1 MVRMIWI
8 GLGATALIGAGLLF
22 WPRGVAVGP
31 TATGGARQGTA
42 IAAVE
47 AETIA
52 LFRRSASAVVHIFA
66 QSKEQMLAT
75 EDDNQQTQ
83 RTGSGFLWDK
93 AGHIVTN
100 EHVVR
105 GTDTVRVRLADG
117 ELRQGRVVGRAAQ
130 VDLAVVKIEA
140 RDMLDAL
147 PVGASG
153 TLAVGQFVMAIGN
166 PFGLDQT
173 LTTGVVSA
181 LKRRL
186 PTDGGREIAD
196 MIQTD
201 AAINPGNSGGPLID
215 GAGHLIGVATAIY
228 SPSGASA
235 GIGFAV
241 PVDTVKRIVPI
252 LIQNGRV
259 PTPAIG
265 VGIAAESAAMR
276 LGIDGLVVASVVPG
290 SPAQRAGLRGID
302 RADRVLGDIIKSVEG
317 KPVRRLAE
325 LIEALEA
332 AGIGR
337 TVAVG
342 IIRDGRTLT
351 ARVRVGEADE

>member
-1 MVRMIWI
+1 MKRVMLGIAVVA
-8 GLGATALIGAGLLF
+8 GLAAVGAGLL
-22 WPRGVAVGP
+22 PGTRTGMAPVASP
-31 TATGGARQGTA
+31 S

-47 AETIA
+47 SETIA
-52 LFRRSASAVVHIFA
+52 LFRRSAPAVVHVFA
-66 QSKEQMLAT
+66 QSQTLAT
-75 EDDNQQTQ
+75 AEYDGGSQQ
-83 RTGSGFLWDK
+83 TGSGFLWDT
-93 AGHIVTN
+93 AGHVVTN

-105 GTDTVRVRLADG
+105 GADMVKVRLADG
-117 ELRQGRVVGRAAQ
+117 RLREGRVVGKAAQ
-130 VDLAVVKIEA
+130 VDLAVIKITGGELPA
-140 RDMLDAL
+140 PL

-153 TLAVGQFVMAIGN
+153 SLAVGQFVMAIGN

-215 GAGHLIGVATAIY
+215 SSGQLIGVATAIY

-241 PVDTVKRIVPI
+241 PVDTVKRVVPI
-252 LIQNGRV
+252 LIADGRI

-265 VGIAAESAAMR
+265 VVVAPEATAAR
-276 LGIDGLVVASVVPG
+276 LGIDGLVVASVLPN
-290 SPAQRAGLRGID
+290 SPAERAGIRGID
-302 RADRVLGDIIKSVEG
+302 RVDGLLGDVIVSIDG

-325 LIEALEA
+325 LTEALEA
-332 AGIGR
+332 AGVGKIVAIGMLR
-337 TVAVG
+337 RENT
-342 IIRDGRTLT
+342 ISL
-351 ARVRVGEADE
+351 RVRTADGGS

>member
-1 MVRMIWI
+1 MKRVMLGIAIFAGLTAVAI
-8 GLGATALIGAGLLF
+8 GLLPSTPISTA
-22 WPRGVAVGP
+22 PVASGS
-31 TATGGARQGTA
+31 

-52 LFRRSASAVVHIFA
+52 LFRRSAPAVVHVFA
-66 QSKEQMLAT
+66 QGQSLTYVEQAQS
-75 EDDNQQTQ
+75 QQ
-83 RTGSGFLWDK
+83 TGSGFLWDT

-105 GTDTVRVRLADG
+105 GADVVRVRLADG
-117 ELRQGRVVGRAAQ
+117 RLREGRVVGRAGQ
-130 VDLAVVKIEA
+130 VDLAVIKINGGDLPA
-140 RDMLDAL
+140 PL
-147 PVGASG
+147 PVGTSAS
-153 TLAVGQFVMAIGN
+153 LAVGQFVMAIGN

-186 PTDGGREIAD
+186 PTESGREIAD

-215 GAGHLIGVATAIY
+215 GAGQLIGVATAIY

-241 PVDTVKRIVPI
+241 PVDTVRRVVPMLIADGRI
-252 LIQNGRV
+252 

-265 VGIAAESAAMR
+265 VVVAPEATAAR
-276 LGIDGLVVASVVPG
+276 HGIDGLIVSSVLPN
-290 SPAQRAGLRGID
+290 SPAQRAGIRGID
-302 RADRVLGDIIKSVEG
+302 RVEGLLGDVIVSIDG

-325 LIEALEA
+325 LTEALEA
-332 AGIGR
+332 AGVGKIVAIGILRRENTISLRVR
-337 TVAVG
+337 TV
-342 IIRDGRTLT
+342 DG
-351 ARVRVGEADE
+351 GS

>member
-1 MVRMIWI
+1 MKRVMVGI
-8 GLGATALIGAGLLF
+8 AVVAGLA
-22 WPRGVAVGP
+22 AVGASLLP
-31 TATGGARQGTA
+31 GTRTSTAQVASPS

-52 LFRRSASAVVHIFA
+52 LFRRSAPAVVHVFA
-66 QSKEQMLAT
+66 QGQSLTSDEEEPQS
-75 EDDNQQTQ
+75 QQ
-83 RTGSGFLWDK
+83 TGSGFLWDT

-105 GTDTVRVRLADG
+105 EVDAVRVRLADG
-117 ELRQGRVVGRAAQ
+117 RLREGRVVGKAAQ
-130 VDLAVVKIEA
+130 VDLAVIKINSGDLPA
-140 RDMLDAL
+140 PL

-153 TLAVGQFVMAIGN
+153 SLAVGQFVMAIGN

-215 GAGHLIGVATAIY
+215 SSGQLIGVATAIY

-241 PVDTVKRIVPI
+241 PVDTVKRVVPI
-252 LIQNGRV
+252 LIADGRI

-265 VGIAAESAAMR
+265 VVVAPEATAAR
-276 LGIDGLVVASVVPG
+276 LGIDGLVVASVLPN
-290 SPAQRAGLRGID
+290 SPAQRAGIRGID
-302 RADRVLGDIIKSVEG
+302 RVEGLLGDVIVSIDG

-325 LIEALEA
+325 LTEALET
-332 AGIGR
+332 AGVGKIVAIGILR
-337 TVAVG
+337 RENT
-342 IIRDGRTLT
+342 ISL
-351 ARVRVGEADE
+351 RVRTADGGH

>member
-1 MVRMIWI
+1 MKRVMVGI
-8 GLGATALIGAGLLF
+8 AVVAGLA
-22 WPRGVAVGP
+22 AVGASLLP
-31 TATGGARQGTA
+31 GTRTSTAQVASPS

-52 LFRRSASAVVHIFA
+52 LFRRSAPAVVHVFA
-66 QSKEQMLAT
+66 QGQSLTSDEEEPQS
-75 EDDNQQTQ
+75 QQ
-83 RTGSGFLWDK
+83 TGSGFLWDT

-105 GTDTVRVRLADG
+105 EVDAVRVRLADG
-117 ELRQGRVVGRAAQ
+117 RLREGRVVGKAAQ
-130 VDLAVVKIEA
+130 VDLAVIKINSGDLPA
-140 RDMLDAL
+140 PL

-153 TLAVGQFVMAIGN
+153 SLAVGQFVMAIGN

-215 GAGHLIGVATAIY
+215 SSGQLIGVATAIY

-241 PVDTVKRIVPI
+241 PVETVKRVVPI
-252 LIQNGRV
+252 LIAEGRI

-265 VGIAAESAAMR
+265 VVVAPEATAAR
-276 LGIDGLVVASVVPG
+276 LGIDGLVVASVLPN
-290 SPAQRAGLRGID
+290 SPAERAGIRGID
-302 RADRVLGDIIKSVEG
+302 RVDGLLGDVIVTIDG

-325 LIEALEA
+325 LTEALEA
-332 AGIGR
+332 AGVGKIVAIGILR
-337 TVAVG
+337 RQNT
-342 IIRDGRTLT
+342 ISL
-351 ARVRVGEADE
+351 RVRTADGGP